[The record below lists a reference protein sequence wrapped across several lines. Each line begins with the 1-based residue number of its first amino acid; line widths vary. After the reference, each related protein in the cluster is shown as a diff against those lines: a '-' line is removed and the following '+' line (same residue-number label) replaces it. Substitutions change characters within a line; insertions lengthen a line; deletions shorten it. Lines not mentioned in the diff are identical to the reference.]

1 MYYASCYFHSIGP
14 LLALLLPCRVVRIK
28 KFTHCSLED
37 KPRGRMKSLRLIL
50 LSIMIS
56 ATGLLPAQPVQAA
69 AIDNGSFMSLWSS
82 YSHCQA
88 GTDIDQLREDAL
100 TLANAANRSL
110 IQESFILP
118 LPSKLEELVSTPVAR
133 FAVDVK
139 AMAAACSLRAGSAA
153 MEAKK
158 LGVAKDLLQTIL
170 SYQPQSE
177 YAYYALQAKAL
188 LSELDTNVIE
198 VTLNLP

>member
-1 MYYASCYFHSIGP
+1 
-14 LLALLLPCRVVRIK
+14 
-28 KFTHCSLED
+28 
-37 KPRGRMKSLRLIL
+37 MKNLRLIMV
-50 LSIMIS
+50 SILVS
-56 ATGLLPAQPVQAA
+56 VAGFLAVQPVQAA
-69 AIDNGSFMSLWSS
+69 AIDNGSFMSLWST

-88 GTDIDQLREDAL
+88 ATDIDQLREDAL
-100 TLANAANRSL
+100 TLTNVASSSL
-110 IQESFILP
+110 TQESFVLP
-118 LPSKLEELVSTPVAR
+118 LPGKLERFVSTPAAR

-153 MEAKK
+153 VEAGK
-158 LGVAKDLLQTIL
+158 LDIAKDLLQTVL

-188 LSELDTNVIE
+188 LSEIETNVVQ

>member
-1 MYYASCYFHSIGP
+1 
-14 LLALLLPCRVVRIK
+14 
-28 KFTHCSLED
+28 
-37 KPRGRMKSLRLIL
+37 MKNLRLIL
-50 LSIMIS
+50 VGILVSVAGFQTS
-56 ATGLLPAQPVQAA
+56 QPVQAA

-88 GTDIDQLREDAL
+88 TTDIDQLREDAL
-100 TLANAANRSL
+100 TLTNAANRSL
-110 IQESFILP
+110 TQEGFVLP
-118 LPSKLEELVSTPVAR
+118 LPGQLEKFVSTPAAR

-153 MEAKK
+153 VEAGKGD
-158 LGVAKDLLQTIL
+158 LAKELLQNVL

-177 YAYYALQAKAL
+177 YAYYTLQAKAL
-188 LSELDTNVIE
+188 LSELETNVIE